1 MSYISRI
8 SLNGNYYELFPR
20 LTQYTLW
27 RTNYSTSGGEYSDQT
42 VVGVVYSIGRLRILS
57 YCFKIRNWPVTSED
71 LTYDIAQSQYL
82 PDDLPKIDRV
92 TYQATAMR
100 RTTDEE
106 PFTVPMWWDGGKS
119 IRIRGRNDLNN
130 REFTGVIIGV
140 VTS

>member
-42 VVGVVYSIGRLRILS
+42 VVGIVYCIGRLRILS
-57 YCFKIRNWPVTSED
+57 YCFKIRNLPVTSED
-71 LTYDIAQSQYL
+71 LTYDLAQSQYL
-82 PDDLPKIDRV
+82 PDDLPKIERV

-100 RTTDEE
+100 RTSDEE

-119 IRIRGRNDLNN
+119 IRIRGRDNLNN
-130 REFTGVIIGV
+130 REFIGVIIGV